1 MIKRRGAAKGEL
13 VQPRPEIAPED
24 LEQDFEAF
32 RADMAR
38 QGVGLTAGSLGGL
51 RRFGE
56 LVVERSRLLNLIGP
70 ADRIRVFSR
79 HVAECLAAPLVE
91 RAREAGSLIDIGSGA
106 GLPGIALA
114 LAVPELRAI
123 LVEPRLRKSQFLE
136 MAVSTLGLTGRI
148 EIYQGTAESF
158 SLGVE
163 GKVKAGLA
171 TARAVGR
178 LPAVWGWSVGL
189 VRPGGWVAV
198 FKGPDE
204 LSPDP
209 SGFGPILPA
218 RIVTHP
224 IPGQPRSLMMLQLP
238 GMDR

>member
-13 VQPRPEIAPED
+13 VQPRPEITPEE
-24 LEQDFEAF
+24 LTHDFEAF
-32 RADMAR
+32 QADMAR
-38 QGVGLTAGSLGGL
+38 QGVVLTAESLNAL

-79 HVAECLAAPLVE
+79 HVAECLVAPLVE
-91 RAREAGSLIDIGSGA
+91 KARGAASLIDIGSGA

-114 LAVPELRAI
+114 LAVPDLRAI
-123 LVEPRLRKSQFLE
+123 LIEPRLRKSQFLE
-136 MAVSTLGLTGRI
+136 MAVSTLGLAGRV
-148 EIYQGTAESF
+148 EVYQGTAESF
-158 SLGVE
+158 ALGVE
-163 GKVKAGLA
+163 GRVRAGLV

-178 LPAVWGWSVGL
+178 LPVVWGWSLGL

-204 LSPDP
+204 VSPEPAIFGSSPP
-209 SGFGPILPA
+209 SKVEVCP
-218 RIVTHP
+218 V
-224 IPGQPRSLMMLQLP
+224 PGQPRSLMMLQVP
-238 GMDR
+238 TEPR